1 MGSYSDFVVAQNL
14 ISDKEDE
21 YHPAIE
27 LKAGYAGK
35 IVKTDLKNW
44 IYIETGSGDSGWIY
58 VNDDGLLGGE
68 PIYYYLE
75 GLHYAG

>member
-1 MGSYSDFVVAQNL
+1 MGSYSDFVVAQKL

-35 IVKTDLKNW
+35 RDINNVKNIIRKRKC
-44 IYIETGSGDSGWIY
+44 YFGTGCRLCNCNGNGRK
-58 VNDDGLLGGE
+58 
-68 PIYYYLE
+68 
-75 GLHYAG
+75 